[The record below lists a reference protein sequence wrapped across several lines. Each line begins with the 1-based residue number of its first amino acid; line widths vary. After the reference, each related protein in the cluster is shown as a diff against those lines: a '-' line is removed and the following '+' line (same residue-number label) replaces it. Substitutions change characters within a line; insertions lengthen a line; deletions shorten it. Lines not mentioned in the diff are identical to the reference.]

1 MNQKKII
8 IDYFGLLNISMYEQH
23 VKRSNL
29 FRNLINAP
37 ETCGIFGVWI
47 YILYIVGLNIYVV
60 GSSWTFSK
68 GV

>member
-1 MNQKKII
+1 MHLKPVAFLEFE
-8 IDYFGLLNISMYEQH
+8 Y
-23 VKRSNL
+23 
-29 FRNLINAP
+29 
-37 ETCGIFGVWI
+37 I